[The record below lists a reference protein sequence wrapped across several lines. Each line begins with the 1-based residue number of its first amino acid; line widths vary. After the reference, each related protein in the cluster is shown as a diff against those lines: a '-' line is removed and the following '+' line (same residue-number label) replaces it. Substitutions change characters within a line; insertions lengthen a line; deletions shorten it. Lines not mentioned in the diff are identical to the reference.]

1 MGKNRKNALW
11 NFIDNLAGDKVVWMI
26 VLLLILFSVVCI
38 FSSTAMMTSADL
50 SRTDIILDQLKIIG
64 LGLICILFCY
74 LVIRDVKWYRY
85 LAPLCFPLSLVALIF
100 LMGHMKIGNFI
111 VASHINEAWRVIKV
125 GGLQVH
131 VFELIKVGMV
141 LYIAWAIDT
150 YEKKGF
156 KLTDKLAEVR
166 HLGWLAKPMAKKC
179 IFIYIPSLI
188 VVFCIV
194 KSSGSGGAF
203 IGLVLFATMI
213 CSGLWYGKVKKI
225 IFGVVCLGAVLVGL
239 IMFAGS
245 FSGKGDDNADR
256 QESVISKY
264 FERAGTWASRIKG
277 SGDDIDKFL
286 KAPKGSTDYYNA
298 LDAIRQPYSAKIA
311 IREGGLFGKGP
322 GQSTQRYI
330 VPVMYEDYMYSFIL
344 EEYGLFGGIVV
355 LILYLSL
362 LARGS
367 IIVRSCNDRFAQIVV
382 TGLVLLIS
390 GQAMMHIMV
399 NAQLLP
405 QTGQTL
411 PMISHGATSFIAF
424 SIAFGIL
431 LSISRM
437 AKKRIDAEI
446 RQAEPITSAKPEM
459 ESSLDDLDAAED
471 DIIDN
476 I

>member
-1 MGKNRKNALW
+1 MGKSRKNALW

-26 VLLLILFSVVCI
+26 VLMLILSSVVCI
-38 FSSTAMMTSADL
+38 FSSTAMMTTAKL
-50 SRTDIILDQLKIIG
+50 SRTDIIVDQLKVIV
-64 LGLICILFCY
+64 LGLACILFCY
-74 LVIRDVKWYRY
+74 LVIRDVKWYKRF
-85 LAPLCFPLSLVALIF
+85 APWCFPISLIALIF
-100 LMGHMKIGNFI
+100 VMGHMKIGDFI
-111 VASHINEAWRVIKV
+111 QASHINNAWRVIKI
-125 GGLQVH
+125 GGLQIH
-131 VFELIKVGMV
+131 VFEFIKVGMI
-141 LYIAWAIDT
+141 LYLAWAIDT

-156 KLTDKLAEVR
+156 KLTDKLSEVN
-166 HLGWLAKPMAKKC
+166 HLGWLSKPLTKRILYIYMPSVIVMLC
-179 IFIYIPSLI
+179 IM
-188 VVFCIV
+188 

-203 IGLVLFATMI
+203 IGMVLFVTMF
-213 CSGLWYGKVKKI
+213 CSGLWYGKMKKI
-225 IFGVVCLGAVLVGL
+225 ILGCVCLGVAVGGLVML
-239 IMFAGS
+239 LGS
-245 FSGKGDDNADR
+245 FSPKEDAGAEKR
-256 QESVISKY
+256 ESGF

-277 SGDDIDKFL
+277 SDDDIEVFMNSR
-286 KAPKGSTDYYNA
+286 KGSPEYYDA
-298 LDAIRQPYSAKIA
+298 LDAFRQPYSAKIA
-311 IREGGLFGKGP
+311 IHEGGLVGKGP
-322 GQSTQRYI
+322 GQSTQRYV

-344 EEYGLFGGIVV
+344 EEYGLLGGIFV
-355 LILYLSL
+355 LVLYLSL
-362 LARGS
+362 LSRGS
-367 IIVRSCNDRFAQIVV
+367 IIVRSCNDRFAQILVA
-382 TGLVLLIS
+382 GLVLLIS

-411 PMISHGATSFIAF
+411 PMISHGATSFVAF

>member
-38 FSSTAMMTSADL
+38 FSSTAMMTTSKL
-50 SRTDIILDQLKIIG
+50 SRTDIIVDQVKVIV
-64 LGLICILFCY
+64 LGLVCILFCY
-74 LVIRDVKWYRY
+74 LVIRDVKFYKRF
-85 LAPLCFPLSLVALIF
+85 APWCFPLSLLALIF
-100 LMGHMKIGNFI
+100 LLGHMKIGDAI
-111 VASHINEAWRVIKV
+111 QASHINNAWRVIKI
-125 GGLQVH
+125 GGMQVH
-131 VFELIKVGMV
+131 VFEFIKVGMV
-141 LYIAWAIDT
+141 LYLAWAIDT

-156 KLTDKLAEVR
+156 HLTDKLSEVN
-166 HLGWLAKPMAKKC
+166 HLEWLAKPLTKR
-179 IFIYIPSLI
+179 ILFIYLPSVI
-188 VVFCIV
+188 VMLCIM

-203 IGLVLFATMI
+203 IGMVLFAMML
-213 CSGLWYGKVKKI
+213 CSGLWYGKLKKI
-225 IFGVVCLGAVLVGL
+225 ILCGLCLGILGGGVILL
-239 IMFAGS
+239 AGS
-245 FSGKGDDNADR
+245 FAPKEGAETVEAKEPGFFDR
-256 QESVISKY
+256 AS
-264 FERAGTWASRIKG
+264 TWASRIKG
-277 SGDDIDKFL
+277 SGDAEERFMN
-286 KAPKGSTDYYNA
+286 ARKGSSEYYDA
-298 LDAIRQPYSAKIA
+298 LDAFRQPYSAKIA
-311 IREGGLFGKGP
+311 IHEGGLFGKGP
-322 GQSTQRYI
+322 GQSTQRYV

-344 EEYGLFGGIVV
+344 EEYGLLGGVFV

-367 IIVRSCNDRFAQIVV
+367 IIVRSCNDRFAQILVA
-382 TGLVLLIS
+382 GLVLLIS

-446 RQAEPITSAKPEM
+446 RQAEPIMSLKPEM

>member
-1 MGKNRKNALW
+1 MAKNRKNALW
-11 NFIDNLAGDKVVWMI
+11 NFIDNLASDKVVWMI
-26 VLLLILFSVVCI
+26 LLMLILSSVVCI
-38 FSSTAMMTSADL
+38 FSSTAMMTTAKL
-50 SRTDIILDQLKIIG
+50 SRTDIILDQLKVIG
-64 LGLICILFCY
+64 LGIVCILFCY
-74 LVIRDVKWYRY
+74 LVIRDVKWYKRF
-85 LAPLCFPLSLVALIF
+85 APWCFPLSMIVLIF
-100 LMGHMKIGNFI
+100 LMGHMKIGNF
-111 VASHINEAWRVIKV
+111 VQAAHINNAWRVIKV
-125 GGLQVH
+125 GGMQIH
-131 VFELIKVGMV
+131 VFELIKVAMV

-156 KLTDKLAEVR
+156 KLTDKLAEVK
-166 HLGWLAKPMAKKC
+166 HLEWLAKPWAKKT
-179 IFIYIPSLI
+179 IFIYLPSII

-203 IGLVLFATMI
+203 IGLVLFATMM
-213 CSGLWYGKVKKI
+213 CSGLWYGKLKKI
-225 IFGVVCLGAVLVGL
+225 IFWGICAGAAVVALILV
-239 IMFAGS
+239 AGS
-245 FSGKGDDNADR
+245 VTS
-256 QESVISKY
+256 ESSSEEKNESLIGSY

-277 SGDDIDKFL
+277 SDADIEKFL
-286 KAPKGSTDYYNA
+286 NAPKGSSEYYDA
-298 LDAIRQPYSAKIA
+298 LDAFRQPYSAKIA
-311 IREGGLFGKGP
+311 IHEGGIFGKGP
-322 GQSTQRYI
+322 GQSTQRYV

-344 EEYGLFGGIVV
+344 EEYGLFGGLFV

-362 LARGS
+362 MARGS
-367 IIVRSCNDRFAQIVV
+367 IIVRSCNDRFAQILV

-411 PMISHGATSFIAF
+411 PMISHGATSFLAF

-446 RQAEPITSAKPEM
+446 RNAEPISSAKPEM
-459 ESSLDDLDAAED
+459 ESRLDDLDAAED